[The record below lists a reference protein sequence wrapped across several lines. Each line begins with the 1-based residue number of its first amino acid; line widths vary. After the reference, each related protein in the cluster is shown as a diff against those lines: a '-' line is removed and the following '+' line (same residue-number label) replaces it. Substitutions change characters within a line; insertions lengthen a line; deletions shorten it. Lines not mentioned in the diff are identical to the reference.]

1 MQNSTLLKS
10 KIMGEWRE
18 DSKYKEKSNQMKMKN
33 KEWYE
38 RGDIKQDMTIGMK
51 DGVER
56 WIGKIQV
63 LGASK
68 PSGKKLLAGIVEM
81 KST

>member
-1 MQNSTLLKS
+1 
-10 KIMGEWRE
+10 
-18 DSKYKEKSNQMKMKN
+18 
-33 KEWYE
+33 
-38 RGDIKQDMTIGMK
+38 MTIGMK